1 MMRVYKFRM
10 IKIATA
16 MVNAI
21 FVGLGFR
28 FIGSPLWLA
37 IYYVLAAEEFIF
49 GCLLGSMTY
58 EKK

>member
-1 MMRVYKFRM
+1 M